1 MVTTKTTMRIAK
13 STAGATDFETGM
25 NGRAILSSPREPIP
39 KLKSRVEVFMAV
51 WKRSVLG
58 QTGSLHFG
66 KILRFLAQ
74 GFVID
79 FKDSVDHNFNATL
92 S

>member
-13 STAGATDFETGM
+13 STAGATDFGTGM

-51 WKRSVLG
+51 WKRSVFKTDWLVVLG
-58 QTGSLHFG
+58 KNPSIFG
-66 KILRFLAQ
+66 PRLRNRLQ
-74 GFVID
+74 GFGRP
-79 FKDSVDHNFNATL
+79 
-92 S
+92 